1 MQSSCLNVN
10 MGVWIWICPP
20 RWEQNNF
27 FICSY
32 SFKECLVHTQRF
44 YSCSER
50 RPAQLLLV
58 ILNAFEKLGLVP
70 WNNVNHISKNNLK
83 FENGISLTC
92 YVSCLLHT
100 VTLIQE
106 NPCFHR
112 RRPCKHPFFSWMK
125 SVYFLQKQPLLALTD
140 LVGIVVE
147 ILLTRLCELPLVA
160 FSVEILL
167 IRRPLLWKIDQWY
180 YCQSAE
186 SGK

>member
-1 MQSSCLNVN
+1 M
-10 MGVWIWICPP
+10 
-20 RWEQNNF
+20 
-27 FICSY
+27 
-32 SFKECLVHTQRF
+32 
-44 YSCSER
+44 SCSHTDSIHVVKR

-58 ILNAFEKLGLVP
+58 ILNAFETLGLVP
-70 WNNVNHISKNNLK
+70 WNKVNHISKNHLK
-83 FENGISLTC
+83 SENGISSTC
-92 YVSCLLHT
+92 YVWCLLNT
-100 VTLIQE
+100 VTFIQE
-106 NPCFHR
+106 NPCFHS

-147 ILLTRLCELPLVA
+147 ILLTRLCELSLAA
-160 FSVEILL
+160 FSVQIRL